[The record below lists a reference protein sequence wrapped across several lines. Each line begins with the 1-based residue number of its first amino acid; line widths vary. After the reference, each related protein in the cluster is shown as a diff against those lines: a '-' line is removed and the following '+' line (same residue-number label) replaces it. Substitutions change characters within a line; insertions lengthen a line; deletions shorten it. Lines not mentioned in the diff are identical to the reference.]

1 MFTYKR
7 LNTVKIQCLGE
18 HCSSGPRF
26 FLIIVS
32 VLEIISQTKF
42 MTSKFLFMNYHSNLP
57 ECSSLAIRQIMFGM
71 GLSLEMVKNDWEC
84 MGTLKVEFWWRKI
97 ESNNSYVA
105 TRNYQQTI
113 TIPASP
119 TKHEL
124 FRQVEDNW
132 AQQNKTKHSYA
143 QLRTS
148 K

>member
-1 MFTYKR
+1 ME
-7 LNTVKIQCLGE
+7 CLGE
-18 HCSSGPRF
+18 HCSSSPRF
-26 FLIIVS
+26 LLITVS
-32 VLEIISQTKF
+32 VLAIIRESLWQVR
-42 MTSKFLFMNYHSNLP
+42 FLFINYHSNLP

-71 GLSLEMVKNDWEC
+71 GFSLEMVKNDWEC